1 MPCWRRAAGEEA
13 ADANV
18 SETARTQRQIIR
30 DCLSGKG
37 RDKAEG
43 WCRATWRFR
52 RRLYDGAKSIQAAE
66 TWGAI
71 SQLFA
76 TS

>member
-1 MPCWRRAAGEEA
+1 MLAEGRGRGGRR
-13 ADANV
+13 
-18 SETARTQRQIIR
+18 RQCVGDRLNPAPGIR
-30 DCLSGKG
+30 DCLSGEG